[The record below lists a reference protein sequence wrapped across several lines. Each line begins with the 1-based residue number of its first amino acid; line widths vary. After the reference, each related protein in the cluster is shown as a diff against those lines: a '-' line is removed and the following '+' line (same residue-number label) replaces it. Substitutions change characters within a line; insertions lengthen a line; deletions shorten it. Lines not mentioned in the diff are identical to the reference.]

1 MMEIRPGIA
10 KLTKAQVSKVQDLEE
25 QLGVILLAHEKMP
38 AVSELSRDEL
48 KVLKDTEK
56 KLGMTLVAY
65 RRE

>member
-1 MMEIRPGIA
+1 MEIRPGIA
-10 KLTKAQVSKVQDLEE
+10 RLSKAQVSKVQDLEE

-38 AVSELSRDEL
+38 AVSELSRDEM
-48 KVLKDTEK
+48 KVLKDAEK

>member
-25 QLGVILLAHEKMP
+25 QLSVILLAHEKMP
-38 AVSELSRDEL
+38 AVSELSRDEM
-48 KVLKDTEK
+48 KVLKDAEK